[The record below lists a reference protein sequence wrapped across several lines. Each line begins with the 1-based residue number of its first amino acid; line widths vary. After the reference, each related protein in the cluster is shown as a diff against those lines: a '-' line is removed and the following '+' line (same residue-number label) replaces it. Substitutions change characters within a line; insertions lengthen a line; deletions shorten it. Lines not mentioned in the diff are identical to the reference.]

1 MATIPG
7 YVRYPKGAYRI
18 QSREACYSAPC
29 VRSYEV
35 HMKGEIFYKDP
46 HRIPYRSGIPSVQAV
61 SCREAHVPVFG
72 GSALCRSHSLQK
84 RVKLFKSMQFYK
96 LDTIV
101 RRL

>member
-1 MATIPG
+1 MPG
-7 YVRYPKGAYRI
+7 YVRYPKGAYGM
-18 QSREACYSAPC
+18 QSREVCYSAPC
-29 VRSYEV
+29 VQSYEV
-35 HMKGEIFYKDP
+35 HMKGEIFNKDL
-46 HRIPYRSGIPSVQAV
+46 HRIPYRSGIPSLQAV

-72 GSALCRSHSLQK
+72 GSALCRSNSLQR